1 MITVVIIITIIII
14 IVIVRQ
20 LEQHQ
25 IEIYNFPPSE
35 DSEVPLVN
43 L

>member
-1 MITVVIIITIIII
+1 MITVVIIITII